1 LKIKFALQAGKVK
14 YWKGQ
19 IITTTGLRR

>member
-1 LKIKFALQAGKVK
+1 LKIKYALQAGKVK
-14 YWKGQ
+14 YWQGQ